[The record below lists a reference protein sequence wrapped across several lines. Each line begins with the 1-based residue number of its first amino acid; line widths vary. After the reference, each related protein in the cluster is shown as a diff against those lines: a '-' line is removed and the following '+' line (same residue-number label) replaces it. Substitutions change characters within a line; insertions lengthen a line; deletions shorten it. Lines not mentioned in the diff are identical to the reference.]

1 MNIEQDIDFE
11 LARLRRLAQ
20 RMDALFTIP
29 GTRITVGLDNIV
41 GLVPVFGDLA
51 ALLPGLWMIG
61 RARRLG
67 ASPGVLVYMVLNS
80 LADFAV
86 GLVPIAGDLFDLLYD
101 ANMRNYKALEVNL
114 NKRAARA
121 QTVHDRTRGLDG
133 PLFGGTNPAL
143 LD

>member
-20 RMDALFTIP
+20 RMDALFTVP
-29 GTRITVGLDNIV
+29 GTRITVGLDNIL
-41 GLVPVFGDLA
+41 GLVPMFGDLA
-51 ALLPGLWMIG
+51 ALLPGLWIIG

-67 ASPGVLVYMVLNS
+67 ASPGVLVYMALNS

-86 GLVPIAGDLFDLLYD
+86 GLLPIAGDLFDLLYD
-101 ANMRNYKALEVNL
+101 ANMRNYNVLEVNL
-114 NKRAARA
+114 NKRCARA
-121 QTVHDRTRGLDG
+121 QTVHGCSRGLNG
-133 PLFGGTNPAL
+133 PLFDGTNPAL